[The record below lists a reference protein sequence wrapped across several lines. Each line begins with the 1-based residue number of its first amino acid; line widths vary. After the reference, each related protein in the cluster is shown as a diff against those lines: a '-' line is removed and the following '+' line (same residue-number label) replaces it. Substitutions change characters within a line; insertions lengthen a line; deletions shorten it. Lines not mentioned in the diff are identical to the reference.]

1 MLGISAIDLPVSERR
16 LVARPTGAAPPIR
29 ASNLAQPFK
38 ADATAGNGRGI
49 RFKRTFCQ
57 YANIT
62 YLCRYFPTAVRQ
74 PFAQL
79 MVNNEV

>member
-1 MLGISAIDLPVSERR
+1 MGKGKLEISTIDLPVSGG
-16 LVARPTGAAPPIR
+16 GAGSHPAANNP
-29 ASNLAQPFK
+29 ALPFK
-38 ADATAGNGRGI
+38 ADPRAGNGRGI